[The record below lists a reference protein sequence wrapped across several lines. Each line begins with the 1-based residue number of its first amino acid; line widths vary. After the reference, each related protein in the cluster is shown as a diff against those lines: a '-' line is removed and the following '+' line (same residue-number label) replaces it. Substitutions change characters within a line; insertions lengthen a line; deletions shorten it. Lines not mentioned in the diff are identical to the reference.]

1 MSSFA
6 NFVSTISNNQRRQRH
21 VIFYP
26 FAKKFLSILY
36 ILRFEGYII
45 SFRYCFFNKTKYIEI
60 LLKTVVNVKLQNSLK
75 LISCSSRL
83 KYFSKKDLKKIS
95 NKIGVVIL
103 STPYGI
109 FSDRKAVFLSIG
121 GKALF
126 YIC

>member
-1 MSSFA
+1 MTPFA
-6 NFVSTISNNQRRQRH
+6 NFVSTLSNNQRRQRH

-26 FAKKFLSILY
+26 FANKILNVLY
-36 ILRFEGYII
+36 ILRFEGYIL
-45 SFRYCFFNKTKYIEI
+45 SFRYCFFNKTKYVEI
-60 LLKTVVNVKLQNSLK
+60 VLKNVDYAKLQNSLK
-75 LISCSSRL
+75 LVSCSSRL

-95 NKIGVVIL
+95 NKIGLIIL

-109 FSDRKAVFLSIG
+109 FSDRKAVFFSIG